1 MLLST
6 PDLKSGIPT
15 YDRRGYYVLKLTP
28 KCEALTLSDEHNVGG
43 RQETTQIKSGQI
55 PIKDRAY
62 AYTDY
67 CKLTFEH
74 IT

>member
-1 MLLST
+1 M
-6 PDLKSGIPT
+6 
-15 YDRRGYYVLKLTP
+15 LKLTP